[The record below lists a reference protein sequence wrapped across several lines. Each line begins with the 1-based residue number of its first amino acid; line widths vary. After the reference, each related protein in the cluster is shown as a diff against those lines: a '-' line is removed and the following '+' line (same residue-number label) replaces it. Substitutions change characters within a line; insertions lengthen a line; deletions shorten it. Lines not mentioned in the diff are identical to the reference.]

1 MAVTDVVYGSF
12 VALGDSFTEGLAD
25 AGPDGGYRG
34 WADRLAERL
43 ALHRAAQ
50 PGDGPLATPF
60 RYANLAVR
68 GKLLAQVA
76 GEQVDRAVSLRPD
89 LVSIAA
95 GGNDL
100 IRPNGAGPE
109 ALADLFEDAVVRL
122 EDAGAAVIVLTGPP
136 PPFPLLRRAA
146 GRIALYNLHLR
157 AIADRHDCLVLDLWA
172 MRPLRD
178 PRLWGLDRLH
188 LNGDGHHRVE
198 LRAAEV
204 LGLPVDEDWR
214 EPLPP
219 AVPMDRATQWREDL
233 HWTREYLLPWV
244 RRRLRGESTGDH
256 VAAKRPDLAPLEL
269 IDRGTG

>member
-1 MAVTDVVYGSF
+1 MVVTDTYGSF

-25 AGPDGGYRG
+25 SGPDGGYRG
-34 WADRLAERL
+34 WADRLADRL
-43 ALHRAAQ
+43 ALHRAAAA
-50 PGDGPLATPF
+50 GDSPPEVPF

-76 GEQVDRAVSLRPD
+76 GEQVDRAVSLQPD

-100 IRPNGAGPE
+100 IRPNGAGPDE
-109 ALADLFEDAVVRL
+109 LADTFEDAVVRL
-122 EDAGAAVIVLTGPP
+122 RESGARVMVLTGRP

-157 AIADRHDCLVLDLWA
+157 AIADRQDCLVLDLWA
-172 MRPLRD
+172 MRPLHD

-188 LNGDGHHRVE
+188 LTGDGHHRVE

-204 LGLPVDEDWR
+204 LGIPVTEDWR

-219 AVPMDRATQWREDL
+219 AVPIDRATQWREDL

-244 RRRLRGESTGDH
+244 RRRLRGESSGDN
-256 VAAKRPDLAPLEL
+256 VAAKRPDLDPLDLVE
-269 IDRGTG
+269 RGTG